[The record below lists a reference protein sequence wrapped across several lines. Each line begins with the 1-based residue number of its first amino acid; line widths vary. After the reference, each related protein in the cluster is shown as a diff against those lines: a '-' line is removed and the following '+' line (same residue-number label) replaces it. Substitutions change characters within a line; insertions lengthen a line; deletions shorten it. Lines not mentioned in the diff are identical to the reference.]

1 MSLGVVASTDA
12 ITRQYLEIDV
22 SKRDHETHRA
32 ESRAEP
38 DSAPTRQDL
47 SVRAIETI
55 YPSASNSNGTGDWV
69 HLLEALGRGDSKTS
83 LTIHKPAENKRSSMS
98 VQTNHI
104 APSIKH
110 LTRSKRLRLR
120 RGGWLCLSGADTG
133 GAYCLLEASLAPGED
148 VPRHV
153 HTREDETYYV
163 LSGELEAAVGGEIF
177 VLGAGDCLMAPRD
190 IPHRLRNP
198 GNVENHY
205 LLMFSPPGF
214 DEFLRVT
221 AVPAPENADAPT
233 EPFPV
238 AARNVREVAAD
249 YGIFFG

>member
-1 MSLGVVASTDA
+1 MNVDTF
-12 ITRQYLEIDV
+12 
-22 SKRDHETHRA
+22 THR
-32 ESRAEP
+32 
-38 DSAPTRQDL
+38 
-47 SVRAIETI
+47 
-55 YPSASNSNGTGDWV
+55 
-69 HLLEALGRGDSKTS
+69 
-83 LTIHKPAENKRSSMS
+83 
-98 VQTNHI
+98 

-110 LTRSKRLRLR
+110 QTRSKRLRLR

-163 LSGELEAAVGGEIF
+163 LSGELEAAVGGKVF
-177 VLGAGDCLMAPRD
+177 VLRAGDCLIAPRD

-198 GNVENHY
+198 GIVENHY

-221 AVPAPENADAPT
+221 AVPAPHNAAVPA
-233 EPFPV
+233 EHIPV

>member
-1 MSLGVVASTDA
+1 MSLRANIRKLT
-12 ITRQYLEIDV
+12 V

-32 ESRAEP
+32 TSPAEP
-38 DSAPTRQDL
+38 NPPPTRQDL
-47 SVRAIETI
+47 SVRALEII
-55 YPSASNSNGTGDWV
+55 HPSAAKSAGTGDWM
-69 HLLEALGRGDSKTS
+69 HLLEAIGGGDAQTS
-83 LTIHKPAENKRSSMS
+83 VTVHKPAEHKGSSMN
-98 VQTNHI
+98 VDTFTHK
-104 APSIKH
+104 APSMKH
-110 LTRSKRLRLR
+110 QTRSKRLRLR

-163 LSGELEAAVGGEIF
+163 LSGELEATVGGEVV
-177 VLGAGDCLMAPRD
+177 VLRAGDCLMAPRD
-190 IPHRLRNP
+190 IPHALRNP

-214 DEFLRVT
+214 DQFMRVT
-221 AVPAPENADAPT
+221 AVTAPDSADAPT

>member
-1 MSLGVVASTDA
+1 M
-12 ITRQYLEIDV
+12 

-32 ESRAEP
+32 ESPAEANSP
-38 DSAPTRQDL
+38 PTRQDL
-47 SVRAIETI
+47 SVRALETI
-55 YPSASNSNGTGDWV
+55 HPGAANSNGTGDWV
-69 HLLEALGRGDSKTS
+69 HLLEPIGRGDAKIPVTVQ
-83 LTIHKPAENKRSSMS
+83 KPAENKGSSMN
-98 VQTNHI
+98 VQTFTYR

-110 LTRSKRLRLR
+110 QTRSKRLRLR

-163 LSGELEAAVGGEIF
+163 LSGELEAAVGGEVF
-177 VLGAGDCLMAPRD
+177 VLNAGDCLMAPRD
-190 IPHRLRNP
+190 VPHRLRNP

-214 DEFLRVT
+214 DEFLRAT
-221 AVPAPENADAPT
+221 AVPAPENADAPI